1 MISFDIAQYRFDL
14 RAVAV
19 AVRGD
24 YVLLHRVE
32 TDSFWSLPGGRVEPG
47 EEAAHAVVREVQ
59 EELGVATTVD
69 GLLFAVEN
77 FFEGEGK
84 PHHEI
89 GFYFAV
95 SLPDDSPVVD
105 VTREHI
111 GVESTQRLIFRWFP
125 RHDLPKLDLHPAFL
139 RKALQENDAGIK
151 HFVQHG

>member
-32 TDSFWSLPGGRVEPG
+32 TDTFWSLPGGRVEVG
-47 EEAAHAVVREVQ
+47 EEAAHAVVREIQ

-77 FFEGEGK
+77 FFEGDGK

-105 VTREHI
+105 VKREHI
-111 GVESTQRLIFRWFP
+111 GTESTHRLVFRWFRRQELP
-125 RHDLPKLDLHPAFL
+125 EIDLYPAFL
-139 RKALQENDAGIK
+139 RKALQENHSGIR

>member
-1 MISFDIAQYRFDL
+1 MISFDMGQCRFDL
-14 RAVAV
+14 RAAAV

-32 TDSFWSLPGGRVEPG
+32 TDTFRSLPGERVEPG
-47 EEAAHAVVREVQ
+47 EEAGHAIAREMK
-59 EELGVATTVD
+59 EELGVTVTVD

-77 FFEGEGK
+77 FFDGDDK

-95 SLPDDSPVVD
+95 SLPDDSPVND
-105 VTREHI
+105 VTTEHI
-111 GVESTQRLIFRWFP
+111 GTEATQRLVFRWF
-125 RHDLPKLDLHPAFL
+125 RRDELPQLDLHPAFL
-139 RKALQENDAGIK
+139 REALQLDDHAVR